1 MAATVVVDTG
11 ASGGVETEDDERP
24 GTEQATA
31 AAAAGD
37 DPADMPTDDNADD
50 DDDDDDAP
58 TSDLPF
64 PLFASKAF
72 YFLDQK
78 TAPRRW
84 CLQLVTSPYPFSHST
99 SQNLLFYLP

>member
-37 DPADMPTDDNADD
+37 DPADMPTDDNAD

>member
-1 MAATVVVDTG
+1 MVDTG

-37 DPADMPTDDNADD
+37 DPADMPTDDNAD